1 MMMNGEIPT
10 MVFLII
16 SISFTF
22 LAYLQFKKFG
32 KTIETIFLSIL
43 AILFLFSYLALIII
57 G

>member
-1 MMMNGEIPT
+1 MNGEIPT